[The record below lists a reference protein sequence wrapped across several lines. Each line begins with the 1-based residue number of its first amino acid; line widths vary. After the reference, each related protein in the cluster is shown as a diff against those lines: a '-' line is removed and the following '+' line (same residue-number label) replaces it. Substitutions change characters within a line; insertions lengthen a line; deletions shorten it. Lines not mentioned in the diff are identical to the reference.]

1 MRATSMPSLIVTAL
15 RVVLSARGELQHA
28 NVYHVSCNSAQGRL
42 KPGGSLARRGTRCL
56 PYWPHRLHA
65 KRKPCNSETIRY
77 AFSTQRI
84 LVGSSMYAGSRD
96 SAAANKQ
103 LQVETPYAS
112 CYVRRSQRPRTVL
125 NRALVSETSVKSG
138 THYCSGSF
146 APVQVASLHRSQT

>member
-1 MRATSMPSLIVTAL
+1 MQTYTMFRATLLRADSNQAVRSPGGAPAACRTGHTACAPSGGRVTA
-15 RVVLSARGELQHA
+15 G
-28 NVYHVSCNSAQGRL
+28 
-42 KPGGSLARRGTRCL
+42 
-56 PYWPHRLHA
+56 
-65 KRKPCNSETIRY
+65 TIRH